1 MQRFLPIIII
11 LVLLAALAGIGVWYA
26 RTNPQVLDQALVEL
40 GLKTTEVQGIGGSG
54 FIEAV
59 EVDIASELG
68 GQIAAIRAD
77 EGDRV
82 HAGDTLIELD
92 GDTLKAQIR
101 QAQAAVESAEAQ
113 LARVKAGARPEE
125 IRQAEAAV
133 AQAEAARDGA
143 RQAWQDALAARDNPQ
158 QLDMQI
164 SAAETALAVARDQ
177 LRQTE
182 ANLQATEEQKKQADN
197 VWNAVAGGIDIEIPM
212 PDGSTETQH
221 VDVPDEQWRLVR
233 TQHGLA
239 TATWWQAWTGINM
252 AQAQVDGAQ
261 THLANLQAMRDNP
274 LELDAQVDAARTQY
288 DVAQAAV
295 DAAQAQLALAKAG
308 APDSQVRL
316 AEAGVR
322 QAEAKLHTLQVQLDK
337 LTLRSPIDG
346 TVIEKVAHAG
356 ETASP
361 GARLLQLG
369 KLKPVTLTIYVPE
382 TDLGHL
388 RIGQPAEA
396 RVDAFP
402 DKAFQGEI
410 ILIASEAEFTPKNV
424 QTKEERAS
432 LVFAVKIRL
441 PNEEGLLRPG
451 MPADAVIRETGD

>member
-11 LVLLAALAGIGVWYA
+11 LILLAALAGIGVWYA
-26 RTNPQVLDQALVEL
+26 RTNPQALDQALVEL

-68 GQIAAIRAD
+68 GRIAAIRVS
-77 EGDRV
+77 EGDDV
-82 HAGDTLIELD
+82 HTGDVLIELD

-101 QAQAAVESAEAQ
+101 QAEAAVESAKAQ
-113 LARVKAGARPEE
+113 LARVKAGVRPQE

-133 AQAEAARDGA
+133 AQAKAARDGA
-143 RQAWQDALAARDNPQ
+143 EQAWQDALAARENPQ

-164 SAAETALAVARDQ
+164 SAAETALAVAQNQ
-177 LRQTE
+177 LRQAE
-182 ANLQATEEQKKQADN
+182 ANLKAAEEQKKQADN
-197 VWNAVAGGIDIEIPM
+197 VWNAVAGGVDIEVPL
-212 PDGSTETQH
+212 PDGSTVTQH
-221 VDVPDEQWRLVR
+221 VSLPDDQWRQVR

-239 TATWWQAWTGINM
+239 TDTWWQAWTAINM

-261 THLANLQAMRDNP
+261 THLSNLRAMRDNP
-274 LELDAQVDAARTQY
+274 LQLDAQVDAARARY

-295 DAAQAQLALAKAG
+295 EAAQAQLELAKAG
-308 APDSQVRL
+308 ARDSQVRL

-337 LTLRSPIDG
+337 MTLRSPIDG
-346 TVIEKVAHAG
+346 TVVERIAHAG
-356 ETASP
+356 ETATP
-361 GARLLQLG
+361 GATLLRLG
-369 KLKPVTLTIYVPE
+369 KLNPVTLTIYVPE
-382 TDLGHL
+382 TDMGQLHL
-388 RIGQPAEA
+388 GQPAEA

-410 ILIASEAEFTPKNV
+410 IFIASEAEFTPKNV
-424 QTKEERAS
+424 QTKEERAN

-441 PNEEGLLRPG
+441 PNEEGLLKPG
-451 MPADAVIRETGD
+451 MPADAVIRESRG